1 MKKKL
6 AILMGIFFMSLFLV
20 SAIAQDKTMTWTTKS
35 KKAKELALK
44 GAEHMKNIEFP
55 QGYEY
60 LKQAL
65 ALDPDFTVALVLM
78 ANITNGET
86 KKAYAEKA
94 VKSAANKTEGEKLFA
109 STVAPG
115 NTPETNRPIWA
126 KLQKMFPDGIVI
138 GLFYIFSLATPAEQV
153 PVVEDYL
160 KRFPDEAALHNLM
173 GYLCLQ
179 EKKDTAAAKTHFEKY
194 ISLYP
199 DGYNPY
205 DSMGEFYFLTGD
217 LANSEKY
224 YNLTLDKYPFTTS
237 AINKLKEIKT
247 AKEKNVG
254 KEKAT
259 TN

>member
-6 AILMGIFFMSLFLV
+6 VILMGILFFSLFLV
-20 SAIAQDKTMTWTTKS
+20 QAIAQDKTMTWTTKS
-35 KKAKELALK
+35 KKAKELARK

-55 QGYEY
+55 QAYEY
-60 LKQAL
+60 LKDAL
-65 ALDPDFTVALVLM
+65 ELDPDFTVALVLM
-78 ANITNGET
+78 ASITNGET
-86 KKAYAEKA
+86 KKAYSEKA
-94 VKSAANKTEGEKLFA
+94 VNSAANKTEGEKLFA
-109 STVAPG
+109 STVATG
-115 NTPETNRPIWA
+115 NTRESNRPIWA
-126 KLQKMFPDGIVI
+126 KLQKMFPDGTMI

-160 KRFPDEAALHNLM
+160 KRFPDEAALHNMM

-179 EKKDTAAAKTHFEKY
+179 EKKDTAAAKAHFEKY

-224 YNLTLDKYPFTTS
+224 YNMTLDKYPFANS
-237 AINKLKEIKT
+237 AIDKLKEIKT
-247 AKEKNVG
+247 AKEKNA
-254 KEKAT
+254 KEKAASK
-259 TN
+259 

>member
-6 AILMGIFFMSLFLV
+6 ARLVSILFLLLFLL
-20 SAIAQDKTMTWTTKS
+20 SATAQDKTMTWTTKS
-35 KKAKELALK
+35 KKAKELARK

-55 QGYEY
+55 QAYEY

-78 ANITNGET
+78 ESITNGET

-115 NTPETNRPIWA
+115 NTPETNRPVWA
-126 KLQKMFPDGIVI
+126 KLQKMFPDGLVI
-138 GLFYIFSLATPAEQV
+138 GLFYIFSLATPAEQL

-160 KRFPDEAALHNLM
+160 KRFPDEPALHNLM

-179 EKKDTAAAKTHFEKY
+179 QKKDTAAAKAHFEKY

-224 YNLTLDKYPFTTS
+224 YNMTLDKYPFTNS
-237 AINKLKEIKT
+237 AIEKLKEIKK
-247 AKEKNVG
+247 AKEKNVT
-254 KEKAT
+254 KEKPT
-259 TN
+259 SD

>member
-1 MKKKL
+1 ML
-6 AILMGIFFMSLFLV
+6 IIIFILIIMIYDMD
-20 SAIAQDKTMTWTTKS
+20 QDKTMTWTTKS
-35 KKAKELALK
+35 KKAKELAMK

-55 QGYEY
+55 QAYEY

-78 ANITNGET
+78 EGITNGET

-94 VKSAANKTEGEKLFA
+94 VKSATNKTEGEKLFA

-115 NTPETNRPIWA
+115 NTPETNRPVWA

-138 GLFYIFSLATPAEQV
+138 GLFYIFSLATPAEQL

-160 KRFPDEAALHNLM
+160 KRFPDEPALHNLM

-217 LANSEKY
+217 RSKSDKY
-224 YNLTLDKYPFTTS
+224 YNMTLYKYTFTTC
-237 AINKLKEIKT
+237 AINKLK
-247 AKEKNVG
+247 
-254 KEKAT
+254 
-259 TN
+259 

>member
-6 AILMGIFFMSLFLV
+6 TTLIGVFIMSLFLV
-20 SAIAQDKTMTWTTKS
+20 TAIAQDKTMTWTTKS
-35 KKAKELALK
+35 KKAKELARK

-55 QGYEY
+55 QAYEY

-65 ALDPDFTVALVLM
+65 ALDPEFTVALVLM
-78 ANITNGET
+78 ESITNGET

-94 VKSAANKTEGEKLFA
+94 IKSAANKTEGEKLFA

-115 NTPETNRPIWA
+115 HTAASNRPIWA
-126 KLQKMFPDGIVI
+126 KLQKMFPDGKMI
-138 GLFYIFSLATPAEQV
+138 GLFYVFNLATPAEQL

-160 KRFPDEAALHNLM
+160 KRFPDEAAFHNLM

-179 EKKDTAAAKTHFEKY
+179 VKKDTAAAKTHFEKY

-224 YNLTLDKYPFTTS
+224 YNMTLDKYPFTTS
-237 AINKLKEIKT
+237 AIDKLKEIKT
-247 AKEKNVG
+247 AKEKNVA

-259 TN
+259 SN